1 MFIKAAFCIVLFAI
15 CVGLCC
21 YVTLEEWHEES
32 KTLPY
37 FAGCL
42 VYLIGFALELIIETG
57 LPQSH

>member
-37 FAGCL
+37 FCGVYCMAGCAFSL
-42 VYLIGFALELIIETG
+42 MASAIGG
-57 LPQSH
+57 LF

>member
-21 YVTLEEWHEES
+21 YVTLEEWYEES

-37 FAGCL
+37 FCGAYCMA
-42 VYLIGFALELIIETG
+42 GFAFILMVNAIGG
-57 LPQSH
+57 LF